1 MLVTISGKEINK
13 ENGRIGKCVMR
24 GPEAYTHEYPGGTRG
39 FEGLKLITITS
50 GRKSSREIILL
61 LFPKLSLGTTCPRA

>member
-24 GPEAYTHEYPGGTRG
+24 GPEVYYTHEYPGRTRG
-39 FEGLKLITITS
+39 FRGLKTNNYRLRVQEFSRDYITS
-50 GRKSSREIILL
+50 
-61 LFPKLSLGTTCPRA
+61 FP